1 MSEPVLPQRFLDLA
15 AAVRAPKELSAE
27 GLRARF
33 GDPAEVRLA
42 IGQVW
47 RARWEKISLLV
58 LVLAIADRE
67 VNAVPVTI
75 DPPGEDAASLVVD
88 GARTAFGVES
98 TVWAGLAGP
107 VPLRVLDRVVDF
119 WEPDLVTWAAEMADG
134 GTPSVPA
141 GARQGTVPASVF
153 DASEQVRAELEDDL
167 DALREAPGLPEAKGT
182 AKVVALGALLNGL
195 PDLPVLGA
203 ALGVPQPEVMRILR
217 GSVPLKPGQVEAVA
231 SATGLS
237 VDAVAKTV
245 RPLPAALVAAAEHPR
260 WRETWIRRAKRLGVS
275 EGEARLSGGYGT
287 LALAARETGGAE
299 PDWEARLRQFLRGED
314 LDGSDA

>member
-1 MSEPVLPQRFLDLA
+1 MSEPVVPQRFLDLA
-15 AAVRAPKELSAE
+15 AAVRAPKELSAG

-42 IGQVW
+42 VGQVW
-47 RARWEKISLLV
+47 RARWEETSLLV
-58 LVLAIADRE
+58 LVLAITDRE

-88 GARTAFGVES
+88 GTRTAFGVES

-107 VPLRVLDRVVDF
+107 VPLRVLDRVVDL
-119 WEPDLVTWAAEMADG
+119 WEPDLVAWAAETADG
-134 GTPSVPA
+134 GAPSVPA

-153 DASEQVRAELEDDL
+153 DPSEEVRAELEDDL
-167 DALREAPGLPEAKGT
+167 DALRAAPGLPEAKGT
-182 AKVVALGALLNGL
+182 EKVVSLGALLNGL

-275 EGEARLSGGYGT
+275 EEEARLSGGYGT

-299 PDWEARLRQFLRGED
+299 PDWEGRLRQFLRGED
-314 LDGSDA
+314 LAGSDA

>member
-27 GLRARF
+27 GLWARF

-88 GARTAFGVES
+88 GDRTAFGVES

-107 VPLRVLDRVVDF
+107 VPLRVLDRVVDL
-119 WEPDLVTWAAEMADG
+119 WEPDLVAWAAEMANG

-153 DASEQVRAELEDDL
+153 DPSEEVRAELEDDL
-167 DALREAPGLPEAKGT
+167 DALREAPGLPEAGT
-182 AKVVALGALLNGL
+182 EKVVSLGALLNGL

>member
-1 MSEPVLPQRFLDLA
+1 MSEPVVPQRFLDLA
-15 AAVRAPKELSAE
+15 AAVRAPKELSVE

-33 GDPAEVRLA
+33 GNPAEVRLA
-42 IGQVW
+42 VGQVW
-47 RARWEKISLLV
+47 RARWEEASLLV

-107 VPLRVLDRVVDF
+107 VPLRVLDRVVDL
-119 WEPDLVTWAAEMADG
+119 WEPDLVAWAAEMADG
-134 GTPSVPA
+134 GAPSVPA

-153 DASEQVRAELEDDL
+153 DASEEVRAELEDEL
-167 DALREAPGLPEAKGT
+167 DALRAAPGLPEAKGT
-182 AKVVALGALLNGL
+182 EKVVSLGALLNGL

-299 PDWEARLRQFLRGED
+299 PDWEGRLRQFLRGED
-314 LDGSDA
+314 LAGSDA

>member
-1 MSEPVLPQRFLDLA
+1 MSEPVVPQRFLDLA

-42 IGQVW
+42 VGQVW
-47 RARWEKISLLV
+47 RARWEETSLLV
-58 LVLAIADRE
+58 LVLGIADRE

-88 GARTAFGVES
+88 GIRTAFGVES

-107 VPLRVLDRVVDF
+107 VPLRVLDRVVDL
-119 WEPDLVTWAAEMADG
+119 WEPDLVAWAAEMADG
-134 GTPSVPA
+134 GAPSVPA

-153 DASEQVRAELEDDL
+153 DPSEEVRAELEDDL
-167 DALREAPGLPEAKGT
+167 DALRAAPGLPEAKGT
-182 AKVVALGALLNGL
+182 EKVVSLGALLNGL
-195 PDLPVLGA
+195 PDLPALGA

-245 RPLPAALVAAAEHPR
+245 RPLPAALVTAAEHPR

-299 PDWEARLRQFLRGED
+299 PDWEGRLRQFLRGED
-314 LDGSDA
+314 LAGSDA

>member
-1 MSEPVLPQRFLDLA
+1 MSEPVVPQRFLDLA

-42 IGQVW
+42 VGQVW
-47 RARWEKISLLV
+47 RARWEETSLLV
-58 LVLAIADRE
+58 LVLGIADRE

-88 GARTAFGVES
+88 GIRTAFGVES

-107 VPLRVLDRVVDF
+107 VPLRVLDRVVDL
-119 WEPDLVTWAAEMADG
+119 WEPDLVAWAAEMADG
-134 GTPSVPA
+134 GAPSVPA

-153 DASEQVRAELEDDL
+153 DPSEEVRAELEDDL
-167 DALREAPGLPEAKGT
+167 DALRAAPGLPEAKGT
-182 AKVVALGALLNGL
+182 EKVVSLGALLNGL
-195 PDLPVLGA
+195 PDLPALGA

-245 RPLPAALVAAAEHPR
+245 RPLPAALVTAAEHPR

-275 EGEARLSGGYGT
+275 EGEARLSGGYAT

-299 PDWEARLRQFLRGED
+299 PDWEGRLRQFLRGED
-314 LDGSDA
+314 LAGSDA

>member
-1 MSEPVLPQRFLDLA
+1 M
-15 AAVRAPKELSAE
+15 
-27 GLRARF
+27 
-33 GDPAEVRLA
+33 
-42 IGQVW
+42 
-47 RARWEKISLLV
+47 
-58 LVLAIADRE
+58 
-67 VNAVPVTI
+67 
-75 DPPGEDAASLVVD
+75 
-88 GARTAFGVES
+88 
-98 TVWAGLAGP
+98 
-107 VPLRVLDRVVDF
+107 
-119 WEPDLVTWAAEMADG
+119 
-134 GTPSVPA
+134 
-141 GARQGTVPASVF
+141 
-153 DASEQVRAELEDDL
+153 
-167 DALREAPGLPEAKGT
+167 
-182 AKVVALGALLNGL
+182 NGL

-299 PDWEARLRQFLRGED
+299 PDWEGRLRQFLRGED
-314 LDGSDA
+314 LAGSDA

>member
-1 MSEPVLPQRFLDLA
+1 MSEPVVPQRFLDLA

-33 GDPAEVRLA
+33 GDPAEVHLA
-42 IGQVW
+42 VGQVW
-47 RARWEKISLLV
+47 RARWEETSLLV

-88 GARTAFGVES
+88 GTRTAFGVES

-107 VPLRVLDRVVDF
+107 VPQRVLDRMVDL
-119 WEPDLVTWAAEMADG
+119 WGPDLVAWAAEMADG
-134 GTPSVPA
+134 GAPSVPA

-153 DASEQVRAELEDDL
+153 DASEEVRAELEDDL
-167 DALREAPGLPEAKGT
+167 DALRAAPGLPEAKGT
-182 AKVVALGALLNGL
+182 EKVVSLGALLKGL
-195 PDLPVLGA
+195 PDLPMLGT

-299 PDWEARLRQFLRGED
+299 PDWEGRLRQFLRGED
-314 LDGSDA
+314 LAGSDA